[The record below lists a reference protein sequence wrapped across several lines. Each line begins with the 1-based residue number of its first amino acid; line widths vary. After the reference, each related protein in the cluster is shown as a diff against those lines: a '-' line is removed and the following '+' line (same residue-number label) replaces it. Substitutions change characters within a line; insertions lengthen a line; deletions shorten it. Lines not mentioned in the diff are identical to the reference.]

1 MARENNKICRVFKA
15 LAEPKRYPYCD
26 DAGEWQNVRE

>member
-1 MARENNKICRVFKA
+1 MAHENNKICRVFKA
-15 LAEPKRYPYCD
+15 LAEPKRD